1 MNEFRK
7 LCKSK
12 KNKNSLYN
20 DTIECKIID
29 ILTQASITNPQN

>member
-7 LCKSK
+7 LRKWN

-20 DTIECKIID
+20 DTIEWKIID
-29 ILTQASITNPQN
+29 ILTRAPSTNPQN